1 MICPRCIVLLAAM
14 ASCQALSTR
23 PSVSSRRTFFGR
35 TAASSL
41 GLVTVAPLIANANVE
56 VSLSNADAKGLFTQ
70 ARAFEQQGNLQAA
83 QRLYEKI
90 VAIAPDFVY
99 GWSNLGN
106 TQTAFGQLQEA
117 ENSYT
122 KAISLCSELEASTQG
137 GSSCGD
143 AYILYLNRGSL
154 RLNTQ
159 QPKLALQ
166 DLMTSNSLR
175 SRPDEIILPNLARAY
190 EHNGQYEPASNAYEA
205 AIKLAGNNVAPYWL
219 RASLVEFQLDRLLT
233 GYPLLQRV
241 QNRFPDAPEVRA
253 AAAVYL
259 WARGDEVQARQL
271 FLQIPNKQRLKF
283 NYCSD
288 ESKQYLDA
296 NITWPPKMKQAVQVI
311 AKAVG
316 DC

>member
-1 MICPRCIVLLAAM
+1 MIRPRLFVWLAAM
-14 ASCQALSTR
+14 ATCHALSR
-23 PSVSSRRTFFGR
+23 PSVSTRRSWFG
-35 TAASSL
+35 AATSSL
-41 GLVTVAPLIANANVE
+41 GLVTAAPLLVNANAE
-56 VSLSNADAKGLFTQ
+56 ISLSNTDAKGLFTQ

-166 DLMTSNSLR
+166 DLITSNSLR
-175 SRPDEIILPNLARAY
+175 SRPDEVILPNLARAY
-190 EHNGQYEPASNAYEA
+190 EFNGQYEPASNAYET
-205 AIKLAGNNVAPYWL
+205 AITLAGNNVAPYWL
-219 RASLVEFQLDRLLT
+219 RASMVEFQLDRMLT

-253 AAAVYL
+253 AASVFL
-259 WARGDEVQARQL
+259 WARGEEIQARQL

-283 NYCSD
+283 SYCSD
-288 ESKQYLDA
+288 ESKEYLDTT
-296 NITWPPKMKQAVQVI
+296 ITWPSKMKQAVQVI